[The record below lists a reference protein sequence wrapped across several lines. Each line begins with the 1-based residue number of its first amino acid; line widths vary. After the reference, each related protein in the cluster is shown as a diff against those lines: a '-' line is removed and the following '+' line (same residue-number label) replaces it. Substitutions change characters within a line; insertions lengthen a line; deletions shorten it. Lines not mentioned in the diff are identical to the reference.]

1 MAQSL
6 QRPLL
11 KGTPSIIGAS
21 ELLSLEKRRTSLIR
35 SRKVIRAPGTA
46 FIIMVALQKGGVS
59 KTETVACLAVLFQSM
74 GLRVL
79 VIEADAQGDCAYS
92 LGVQVEP
99 NDPTILEVLYHAN
112 MGYGFRYAM
121 KISPFGGVAV
131 IPANWRLS
139 EQQNLLVSMPQREML
154 LARAL
159 TDDDVDADFDVV
171 LVDCPPAFGATT
183 WCAAAAAHVAE
194 VPLQL
199 HNRAWRALNFF
210 ETSLNQVVTS
220 RVNPNLTLGGLML
233 TMRQKST
240 RQSGDLED
248 AAREEYKDL
257 VYQSVIPF
265 AARAAEAPLM
275 GKPVV
280 VYDPRSAVAA
290 AYDKLS
296 QEMAARYQL
305 ITTTQ
310 AV

>member
-1 MAQSL
+1 MI

-21 ELLSLEKRRTSLIR
+21 ELLSLEKRRASSIR
-35 SRKVIRAPGTA
+35 KRKVVRAAHTA
-46 FIIMVALQKGGVS
+46 FIIMIALQKGGVS
-59 KTETVACLAVLFQSM
+59 KTETVACIAVLLQSM

-99 NDPTILEVLYHAN
+99 NDQTILEVLYHAN
-112 MGYGFRYAM
+112 QGYGFRYAV

-159 TDDDVDADFDVV
+159 ADDDVDADFDVV
-171 LVDCPPAFGATT
+171 LIDCPPAFGSTT

-199 HNRAWRALNFF
+199 HNRAWRALSFF
-210 ETSLNQVVTS
+210 ETSLNQVVSS
-220 RVNPNLTLGGLML
+220 RVNPNLALGGLTL
-233 TMRQKST
+233 TMRQKVA
-240 RQSGDLED
+240 RQSSNLES
-248 AAREEYKDL
+248 AAREEYGAL
-257 VYQSVIPF
+257 VYNSIIPF
-265 AARAAEAPLM
+265 AAAAAEAPLM

-280 VYDPRSAVAA
+280 IYDPQSAVAA
-290 AYDKLS
+290 AYDELS
-296 QEMAARYQL
+296 KEWATRYQL
-305 ITTTQ
+305 LSPTP
-310 AV
+310 